1 MSFQNA
7 LVPSDAVAVT
17 PGNNAQIGLVG
28 LYVGGT
34 GDVTLVTSA
43 GSQVL
48 FSAVPAGTTIQLLIA
63 QVKATGT
70 TATLLTG
77 LKA

>member
-1 MSFQNA
+1 MSFQNTYS
-7 LVPSDAVAVT
+7 PSDAATVI
-17 PGNNAQIGLVG
+17 PGNTTQVGLVG
-28 LYVGGT
+28 LYVGGA

-43 GSQVL
+43 GNQVL

-63 QVKATGT
+63 QVKASGT